1 MHSAAPELTL
11 QRYAASGIYGQQEDM
26 LAAYAEVYAEQLD
39 DPFFSTSS
47 YWQRLEGYARRAG
60 FALVT
65 GRLDNE
71 FIGHT
76 FGYTLPAGSH
86 WWQGFRGNVD
96 PTLLAETSKR
106 TFAVT
111 DLLVRPQWRRRGYA
125 RALHD
130 ALLENRPESRATLL
144 VLPDNAAACAAYRSW
159 GWYKF
164 GNLQPFTDAPIF
176 DSMMREL

>member
-1 MHSAAPELTL
+1 MHNAAPELTV
-11 QRYAASGIYGQQEDM
+11 QRYDASGIYGQQEEM
-26 LAAYAEVYAEQLD
+26 LTAYAEVYAKQLY
-39 DPFFSTSS
+39 DPFFSTSR

-65 GRLDNE
+65 GRLNNN

-86 WWQGFRGNVD
+86 WWQGFQGEVD
-96 PTLLAETSKR
+96 PALLTETGER

-111 DLLVRPQWRRRGYA
+111 DLLVRPPWRRRGYS

-144 VLPDNAAACAAYRSW
+144 VLSDNTPACMAYRSW
-159 GWYKF
+159 GWYKV
-164 GNLQPFTDAPIF
+164 GELQPFADAPIF
-176 DSMMREL
+176 DAMMLEL